1 MSNGRQRGGGFN
13 PDRLADLTRT
23 VSVVPQI
30 VDAPLESQARGFTEV
45 KIVGVGGGGSNAVN
59 RMVETGVQGVE
70 FIAVNT
76 DAQALQLSS
85 AMRKIPI
92 GGRSAKGLGAG
103 GNPEQGERAAEISRD
118 ALIEALE
125 GADMV
130 FLTAGLGG
138 GTGTG
143 AMPVIAEMARQ
154 ERALTV
160 AVVTLPFGFEGYQRR
175 RAAEEGLA
183 RLRGKVDALIV
194 IPNDRLLEL
203 GDRQMSVLDAFS
215 VADDVLRHGV
225 QGISD
230 LVTMTGLINLDFADV
245 KAVMQNAGTALM
257 AVGEARGD
265 NRAVDAARAAIS
277 SPLLDVSI
285 EGATGVLLN
294 VSGGPDMTLA
304 EVTEAAETIQAA
316 VDPDASIYFGAVVHP
331 KQSDEIRVT
340 VIATGLRDRG
350 SVSTSTTRR
359 TSATSSAAREAAP
372 SPPRYAP
379 AATAPATASPRAAQ
393 TTQRTPSPAPTPAAP
408 QRTSQTAAPREP
420 QFEQPTR
427 PGSSEWE
434 RYRSASKPRPPAPEV
449 ADDDWDVPAFLRR
462 PKRS

>member
-1 MSNGRQRGGGFN
+1 VGELMANGRQKGGFN
-13 PDRLADLTRT
+13 PDRLADLTRS

-30 VDAPLESQARGFTEV
+30 MEAPRESQARGFTEV

-59 RMVETGVQGVE
+59 RMIDAGVQGVE

-76 DAQALQLSS
+76 DAQALQMSG

-103 GNPEQGERAAEISRD
+103 GDPEQGERAAEISRD
-118 ALIEALE
+118 ALTDALD

-138 GTGTG
+138 GTGSG
-143 AMPVIAEMARQ
+143 AAPIIAEIARRG
-154 ERALTV
+154 RALTV
-160 AVVTLPFGFEGYQRR
+160 AVVTLPFGFEGFRR
-175 RAAEEGLA
+175 RRVAEEGLA
-183 RLRGKVDALIV
+183 RLKGHVDALIV

-203 GDRQMSVLDAFS
+203 ADRQMSVLDAFHM
-215 VADDVLRHGV
+215 ADDILRHGV

-245 KAVMQNAGTALM
+245 KAVMHNAGTALM

-265 NRAVDAARAAIS
+265 GRAVAAARAAIS

-285 EGATGVLLN
+285 EGARGVLLN

-304 EVTEAAETIQAA
+304 EVTEAAETIQAT

-331 KQSDEIRVT
+331 RVQDDIRVT
-340 VIATGLRDRG
+340 VIATGLR
-350 SVSTSTTRR
+350 
-359 TSATSSAAREAAP
+359 EAGLPGAP
-372 SPPRYAP
+372 PPR
-379 AATAPATASPRAAQ
+379 R
-393 TTQRTPSPAPTPAAP
+393 TPAAESRATP
-408 QRTSQTAAPREP
+408 PPPREVSLEP
-420 QFEQPTR
+420 PRRSLPT
-427 PGSSEWE
+427 EWE
-434 RYRSASKPRPPAPEV
+434 RDRPRQPAAPEGG
-449 ADDDWDVPAFLRR
+449 DDDWDVPAFLRR
-462 PKRS
+462 PRR